1 MSLIKQQQDVITTRE
16 IHVYYILKANLLII
30 STRGKMMQIQS
41 VTRKAVKI
49 CGAILLMGLM
59 SGCMN
64 GMMGRTGSNEL
75 QASDELAPV
84 ATMVESYGDIE
95 LPLEMTLLSDKSIA
109 MRTDSFQGGIH
120 SYSGRVQIGSLKD
133 YILASMRN
141 NKWKLVGE
149 ASYKNVMLAFTK
161 PNKTCMVV
169 LSEGV
174 TAGFKTQADFYVTVD
189 LAAMNQLNKFG
200 APANQ

>member
-1 MSLIKQQQDVITTRE
+1 MQMKSVSGNVGNIMG
-16 IHVYYILKANLLII
+16 LL
-30 STRGKMMQIQS
+30 
-41 VTRKAVKI
+41 
-49 CGAILLMGLM
+49 LLMVLVT
-59 SGCMN
+59 GCTNGMMN
-64 GMMGRTGSNEL
+64 GMMGGTTSSTL
-75 QASDELAPV
+75 PPSDGLAPV

-95 LPLEMTLLSDKSIA
+95 LPLEMTLSPDKSIA

-161 PNKTCMVV
+161 ANKTCMVV
-169 LSEGV
+169 LSEGA
-174 TAGFKTQADFYVTVD
+174 AGGLGKTQADFYVTVD
-189 LAAMNQLNKFG
+189 VAAANRMSPFG
-200 APANQ
+200 APAAQ